1 MLAAVLLG
9 DADDQLL
16 ADVAREVEVDVGH
29 RRQLAVEE
37 ATERELV
44 RDRVDVRETG
54 QVTDERPDRRAA
66 TAPGRQHVPHR
77 SWAAYLVCDFACKL
91 EHLPVQEEEAGQS
104 ELLDQHELFLE
115 PCANAFLVAVQS
127 RVALDECVLANA
139 AQLHD
144 RRFHPVGEVGIPVA
158 QLLRQVELQAL
169 GELDRACN
177 RVAVVGEA
185 LEHVGGRGENG
196 FVIAAPLALAAVER
210 RAAANGNED
219 VLERRSARVVSVH
232 VAGCD
237 RLHVQHLREIA

>member
-9 DADDQLL
+9 DADDELL

-66 TAPGRQHVPHR
+66 TAPRRQHVPHR
-77 SWAAYLVCDFACKL
+77 SGTAHLVRDFACKL
-91 EHLPVQEEEAGQS
+91 EHLPVQEEEAGEP

-115 PCANAFLVAVQS
+115 PFANRCLWTVQS
-127 RVALDECVLANA
+127 RVALDECVLADT

-144 RRFHPVGEVGIPVA
+144 RRLHPVGEVGIAVA
-158 QLLRQVELQAL
+158 ELLRQVEPQAL
-169 GELDRACN
+169 CELDRACN
-177 RVAVVGEA
+177 RVAVVGKA

-196 FVIAAPLALAAVER
+196 FVVAAPLALAAVER
-210 RAAANGNED
+210 RAAADGNEN
-219 VLERRSARVVSVH
+219 VLERRPARVVRVH
-232 VAGCD
+232 VAGRD
-237 RLHVQHLREIA
+237 RLHLQHLREVA